1 MAGYV
6 IADVSVKDAAGFEE
20 YRKLVPATVQKYGGK
35 FLVLE
40 FPSLAEA
47 RRWYFS
53 DEYKPA
59 KEMRF
64 RTALS
69 NLLIVEGA

>member
-6 IADVSVKDAAGFEE
+6 IADVGVKDAAGC
-20 YRKLVPATVQKYGGK
+20 V
-35 FLVLE
+35 VLE

-47 RRWYFS
+47 RRWSFS

-69 NLLIVEGA
+69 NVRIVEGA